1 MVDGQD
7 GNLDSQPLKA
17 YWRSLEQKHSQNA
30 LLSSQ
35 NLSSLPPNWVVISIN
50 VTADRTTMFI
60 SRHQADHEPIVF
72 CLPLDRQGK
81 REGEAEDEVFNFN
94 MAVKQLQD
102 IIDESNETA
111 RNAKHVATKEGRE
124 TWWAKRFELDK
135 RMKELV

>member
-1 MVDGQD
+1 
-7 GNLDSQPLKA
+7 
-17 YWRSLEQKHSQNA
+17 
-30 LLSSQ
+30 
-35 NLSSLPPNWVVISIN
+35 
-50 VTADRTTMFI
+50 MFI

-111 RNAKHVATKEGRE
+111 RNAKHVATREGRE

-135 RMKELV
+135 RMKELVETMEFCWLGAFKVSHAELFLLVSM